1 MIEVASW
8 TWTMALAIILLLL
21 ILIYQSWSYY
31 HGAGFSGIWARRSLY
46 YLVGLAGIA
55 LLILRPVMNIEQP
68 SYAAGLITS
77 YANQEVI
84 EQFKQARPQVV
95 IYDNIDAYFA
105 NAERGLVDSLHVFGL
120 GLSPD
125 EAPLFTEEE
134 LVFYKPK
141 LDDGLLEINIPN
153 VEEQVPFLISGKVD
167 TTINALQIINPLGAT
182 TDVTIG
188 DAGVFNKE
196 VEGMAAGRYLYKII
210 TISAERDTY
219 DIEVPIVVEDAKKYS
234 SLILLKS
241 PSFES
246 NYFKNYWSQLGH
258 SYAQRI
264 QIAENRFTQTFIN
277 RSKTDLTQIG
287 SSSLRGVDF
296 VMADVDSWNNLTIA
310 EQRRIKRKVSSDGT
324 TLLLMTNDGA
334 TADDIPSIAFSRSKK
349 VEFTTYN
356 QSVEMNG
363 VVKSNGAWRRVIHN
377 GIHVAYKRQYGIG
390 QIGYLPVED
399 SYKLLL
405 NDMSME
411 YQQYWSELLSAFYID
426 TDVPYVIDLPEY
438 IWEDELTP
446 LTIHSSTSISAPVMH
461 NDSLIRRWINNP
473 LITNSYKIEIIPNE
487 GWNKISFG
495 DEQPYYFYAYPNEVF
510 GNRHHQRN
518 IKASISYTPPKNI
531 KALPSKSKPVSRWW
545 GYGLALIGFGLLWFE
560 ERMLG

>member
-1 MIEVASW
+1 
-8 TWTMALAIILLLL
+8 
-21 ILIYQSWSYY
+21 
-31 HGAGFSGIWARRSLY
+31 
-46 YLVGLAGIA
+46 
-55 LLILRPVMNIEQP
+55 
-68 SYAAGLITS
+68 
-77 YANQEVI
+77 
-84 EQFKQARPQVV
+84 
-95 IYDNIDAYFA
+95 
-105 NAERGLVDSLHVFGL
+105 
-120 GLSPD
+120 
-125 EAPLFTEEE
+125 
-134 LVFYKPK
+134 
-141 LDDGLLEINIPN
+141 
-153 VEEQVPFLISGKVD
+153 
-167 TTINALQIINPLGAT
+167 
-182 TDVTIG
+182 
-188 DAGVFNKE
+188 
-196 VEGMAAGRYLYKII
+196 
-210 TISAERDTY
+210 
-219 DIEVPIVVEDAKKYS
+219 
-234 SLILLKS
+234 
-241 PSFES
+241 
-246 NYFKNYWSQLGH
+246 
-258 SYAQRI
+258 
-264 QIAENRFTQTFIN
+264 
-277 RSKTDLTQIG
+277 
-287 SSSLRGVDF
+287 
-296 VMADVDSWNNLTIA
+296 
-310 EQRRIKRKVSSDGT
+310 
-324 TLLLMTNDGA
+324 MTNDGA